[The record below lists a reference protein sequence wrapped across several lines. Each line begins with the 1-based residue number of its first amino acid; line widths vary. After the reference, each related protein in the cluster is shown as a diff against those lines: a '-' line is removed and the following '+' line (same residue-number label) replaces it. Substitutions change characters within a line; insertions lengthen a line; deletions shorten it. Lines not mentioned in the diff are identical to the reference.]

1 MVLAKADK
9 EWVEKTFVATSNISV
24 LINNAV
30 AAAIKPLQA
39 TIDRLNKAL
48 EQKDKRIEDLE
59 AQLNESIARN
69 AALIKQRADDNEQYS
84 KKQNIQ
90 ISDVSYIKGEAN
102 FDLEKRVITA
112 LEKENIAIT
121 PSDIFRLHHCGR
133 PHPLNKLKKHMNFSK
148 PTPYEIDPSDK
159 TETAEVLVRFTN

>member
-1 MVLAKADK
+1 MTGAGGSGSSIWLNMVLAKADK
-9 EWVEKTFVATSNISV
+9 EWVEKTFVATPNISV

-84 KKQNIQ
+84 KKQNIR
-90 ISDVSYIKGEAN
+90 ISGISYRKTSNHSPG
-102 FDLEKRVITA
+102 KRKHCNYTLRYFPA
-112 LEKENIAIT
+112 SSLWA
-121 PSDIFRLHHCGR
+121 PS
-133 PHPLNKLKKHMNFSK
+133 PSK
-148 PTPYEIDPSDK
+148 
-159 TETAEVLVRFTN
+159 

>member
-84 KKQNIQ
+84 KKQNIRMSG
-90 ISDVSYIKGEAN
+90 ISYIKGEAN
-102 FDLEKRVITA
+102 
-112 LEKENIAIT
+112 
-121 PSDIFRLHHCGR
+121 
-133 PHPLNKLKKHMNFSK
+133 
-148 PTPYEIDPSDK
+148 
-159 TETAEVLVRFTN
+159 